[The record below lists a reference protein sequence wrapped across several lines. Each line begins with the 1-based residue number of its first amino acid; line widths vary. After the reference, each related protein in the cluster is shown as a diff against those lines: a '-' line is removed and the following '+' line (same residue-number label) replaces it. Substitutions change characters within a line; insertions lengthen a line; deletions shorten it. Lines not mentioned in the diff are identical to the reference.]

1 MQLLLVGV
9 NYKQATLADRE
20 TLAFD
25 GHTRQEILNTL
36 IGKAG
41 IEELVLISTCNR
53 TEFYAIAP
61 EPQAAR
67 EVIVDYLSIQ
77 TGWSRRDWEEH
88 AYTFYNK
95 FAAMHLFEVAAG
107 LDSMVLG
114 ENEILGQ
121 VKQALEEARHAG
133 VCGQILNQL
142 MRFAITA
149 GKRVRAETRIN
160 EGCTSI
166 AALASRRLQQSLDSH
181 SKVLILGAGQ
191 IAEVLLQH
199 LSPLDLELTIVNRS
213 QAKAIE
219 LADKFHTQYC
229 PVDELSL
236 CLENTD
242 AVVTCTS
249 APDYLIEELTP
260 RSAEKPLLMIDLSV
274 PRNIDPQLAQH
285 EQVSL
290 YDVDHLQEQVQST
303 LEQRSQSVAKAQTI
317 LAEEATR
324 FLEWFNNRDVVPT
337 IRSLYS
343 MFEEIRQREV
353 SRGTQKYKDSLN
365 DEANQVI
372 ERVTK
377 AVIQKI
383 LHYPVVQL
391 KAAAPADQMRYE
403 EALSELFGLAAADGI
418 DRYVHLP
425 QSTARHSV
433 AHP

>member
-20 TLAFD
+20 PLAFD
-25 GHTRQEILNTL
+25 NSTRREILNAL

-41 IEELVLISTCNR
+41 IEELVLLSTCNR

-61 EPQAAR
+61 DPQAAR
-67 EVIVDYLSIQ
+67 ELIVNYLSIQ
-77 TGWSRRDWEEH
+77 TGWSRHDWEEH

-95 FAAMHLFEVAAG
+95 FAATHLFEVSAG

-121 VKQALEEARHAG
+121 VKQALEEAREAG

-166 AALASRRLQQSLDSH
+166 AALASRRLQQSLPTH
-181 SKVLILGAGQ
+181 AKVVIVGAGQ

-199 LSPLDLELTIVNRS
+199 LSSLTFEVTIVNRS
-213 QAKAIE
+213 APKALE
-219 LADKFHTQYC
+219 LADKFQARYC
-229 PVDELSL
+229 PVDDLSL
-236 CLENTD
+236 CLEETD

-249 APDYLIEELTP
+249 ASDYLIDELAP
-260 RSAEKPLLMIDLSV
+260 RKDEKPVVMVDLSV
-274 PRNIDPQLAQH
+274 PRNIDPKLAQLPF
-285 EQVSL
+285 VTL
-290 YDVDHLQEQVQST
+290 YDVDHLQEMIQLT
-303 LEQRSQSVAKAQTI
+303 LEQRSQYIAQAQTI
-317 LAEEATR
+317 LGEEATR
-324 FLEWFNNRDVVPT
+324 FLEWFNNRDLVPT
-337 IRSLYS
+337 IRSLYG
-343 MFEEIRQREV
+343 MFEDIRQREV
-353 SRGTQKYKDSLN
+353 NRGTQKYKESLN

-383 LHYPVVQL
+383 LHYPVVKL
-391 KAAAPADQMRYE
+391 KTASASDQMRYE

-425 QSTARHSV
+425 KTNTHHPVSHS
-433 AHP
+433 